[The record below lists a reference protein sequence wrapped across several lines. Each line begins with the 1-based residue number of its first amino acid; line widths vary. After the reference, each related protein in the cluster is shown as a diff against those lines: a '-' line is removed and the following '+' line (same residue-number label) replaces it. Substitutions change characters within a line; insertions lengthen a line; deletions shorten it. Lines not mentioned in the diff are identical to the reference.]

1 MVKIQSFCTFDL
13 MRNNLFKILLLIFI
27 LISCSDDM
35 KNGNNLK
42 NESSPYLL
50 QHVENPVN
58 WNPWDKKYLK
68 QAKKE
73 NKLVIISIGYASC
86 HWCHVME
93 RESFQ
98 DLEVAELMNEK
109 FISIKVDR
117 EERPDIDQVYMNAI
131 QLITGSGGWP
141 LNVIT
146 LPDGRPIWGGT
157 YFSKEQWS
165 SALKQIS
172 ELYESEPEKFISYA
186 ERVQEGINSLNVV
199 ESKTNSFENV
209 DLSKYSESLLKDI
222 DEEYGGFKGAPKFMM
237 PNNLEFLLRY
247 SVQNQQENSKNKILK
262 SLNMMAYG
270 GIFDHVEGGF
280 SRYSTDERWHVPHFE
295 KMLYDNGQLM
305 SLYSVGY
312 RISKSELYKQ
322 TIYKIHEYIN
332 SEMKDFS
339 GGYYS
344 SLDADSKLEDG
355 SYAEGEYYTWRK
367 EELEKIIQDNFDLFT
382 EYFNVNEYGFWEEE
396 NKYILTRTI
405 SDEEFI
411 MKNNLKHTEF
421 NNIKSVWLN
430 KLKIARKQKKKPGL
444 DYKIITSW
452 NGLMI
457 SGYVNAYKAI
467 NDEVFMNEAI
477 NAGEFIYSNL
487 VKRDGGL
494 FHNYVNGQSKI
505 NGYLEDYAMVIQA
518 SLDLYEIT
526 LNQLWIE
533 RALKLSE
540 YVINN
545 FSSSESELFY
555 FTSKKDE
562 DLISR
567 SVEFRD
573 NVIPSSN
580 SIMAKNLFRLY
591 HYFDKEEYYERSK
604 NMSLSVTQEFETY
617 PSGYSNWFDL
627 IYNLKSNYYE
637 VAVVGENALEKV
649 KQINSKYIPNKLII
663 GSTTENNLPL
673 LKNRFIKDKTLIY
686 VCVNKACKMPTE
698 SVEES
703 VSLINY

>member
-1 MVKIQSFCTFDL
+1 MVKIYSFCTFDL
-13 MRNNLFKILLLIFI
+13 MRNNLFKILLLLLI

-58 WNPWDKKYLK
+58 WNPWNKKYLK

-209 DLSKYSESLLKDI
+209 DLSNYSESLLEDI

-312 RISKSELYKQ
+312 KISKSELYKQ

-355 SYAEGEYYTWRK
+355 SYAEGEYYTWEK
-367 EELEKIIQDNFDLFT
+367 EELEKIIQDNFNLFS

-411 MKNNLKHTEF
+411 KKNNLKHTEF

-487 VKRDGGL
+487 VKKDGGL

-591 HYFDKEEYYERSK
+591 HYFDKEEYYEKSK
-604 NMSLSVTQEFETY
+604 NMSLSVTQEFEAY

-663 GSTTENNLPL
+663 GSTSENNLPL

-698 SVEES
+698 SIEES

>member
-1 MVKIQSFCTFDL
+1 
-13 MRNNLFKILLLIFI
+13 MRNSLLKIFFLTFI
-27 LISCSDDM
+27 IISCSDDM
-35 KNGNNLK
+35 KNGNNLR
-42 NESSPYLL
+42 NETSPYLL
-50 QHVENPVN
+50 QHVENPVD
-58 WNPWDKKYLK
+58 WNPWDKQYLK
-68 QAKKE
+68 QAEKE
-73 NKLVIISIGYASC
+73 KKLVVISIGYASC

-98 DLEVAELMNEK
+98 DSTVAELMNAK

-157 YFSKEQWS
+157 YFTKEQWT

-172 ELYESEPEKFISYA
+172 EMYEEEPEKFISYA
-186 ERVQEGINSLNVV
+186 DRVQEGINSLNIV
-199 ESKTNSFENV
+199 ESNTNNFDNI
-209 DLSKYSESLLKDI
+209 DLDKYSKSLFESI
-222 DEEYGGFKGAPKFMM
+222 DEEFGGFKGAPKFMM

-247 SVQNQQENSKNKILK
+247 SFQENLEDPKNKILK
-262 SLNMMAYG
+262 SLDMMAYG

-305 SLYSVGY
+305 SLYAAGY
-312 RISKSELYKQ
+312 KISKNDLYKQ

-332 SEMKDFS
+332 SEMKDTS

-367 EELEKIIQDNFDLFT
+367 TELKKIIGENFDLFVD
-382 EYFNVNEYGFWEEE
+382 YFNVNDYGFWEEE
-396 NKYILTRTI
+396 NKYILTRVS
-405 SDEEFI
+405 SDKEFI
-411 MKNNLKHTEF
+411 KKNKLDEKTF
-421 NNIKSVWLN
+421 INIKSNWLS
-430 KLKIARKQKKKPGL
+430 KLKLARKDKKKPSL

-457 SGYVNAYKAI
+457 SGYVDAYKAI
-467 NDEVFMNEAI
+467 NDDIFKDEAI
-477 NAGEFIYSNL
+477 NAGEFIYLNL
-487 VKRDGGL
+487 LRRDGGL
-494 FHNYVNGQSKI
+494 YHNYVNGKSKI
-505 NGYLEDYAMVIQA
+505 NGYLEDYATVIQA

-533 RALKLSE
+533 RALELSK
-540 YVINN
+540 YVFDN

-555 FTSKKDE
+555 FTSNKDE

-567 SVEFRD
+567 SIEFRD

-580 SIMAKNLFRLY
+580 SIMAKNLFKLY
-591 HYFDKEEYYERSK
+591 HYFDKEDYYEK
-604 NMSLSVTQEFETY
+604 AKQMSLSVSKEFEAY

-627 IYNLKSNYYE
+627 IYSLKSNYYE
-637 VAVVGENALEKV
+637 VAVVGENAIEKV
-649 KQINSKYIPNKLII
+649 KKINSRYIPNKLII
-663 GSTTENNLPL
+663 GSTSENNLPL
-673 LKNRFIKDKTLIY
+673 LRNRYIEGKTLIY

-698 SVEES
+698 NIEES
-703 VSLINY
+703 ISMIK

>member
-1 MVKIQSFCTFDL
+1 
-13 MRNNLFKILLLIFI
+13 
-27 LISCSDDM
+27 M

-131 QLITGSGGWP
+131 QLITGNGGWP

-209 DLSKYSESLLKDI
+209 DLSKYSESLLEDI

-270 GIFDHVEGGF
+270 GIFDHVDGGF

-312 RISKSELYKQ
+312 RISKSELYKK

-396 NKYILTRTI
+396 NKYILTRII
-405 SDEEFI
+405 SDKEFI
-411 MKNNLKHTEF
+411 KKNNLQHTEF
-421 NNIKSVWLN
+421 NNIKSAWIN
-430 KLKIARKQKKKPGL
+430 KLKIARKEKKKPGL

-477 NAGEFIYSNL
+477 SAGEFIYSNL
-487 VKRDGGL
+487 VKKDGGL
-494 FHNYVNGQSKI
+494 FHNHVNGQSKI

-540 YVINN
+540 YVIDN
-545 FSSSESELFY
+545 FSSGESELFY

-663 GSTTENNLPL
+663 GSTSENNLPL

>member
-1 MVKIQSFCTFDL
+1 
-13 MRNNLFKILLLIFI
+13 MRNSLLKIFFLTFI
-27 LISCSDDM
+27 IISCSDDM
-35 KNGNNLK
+35 KNGNNLR
-42 NESSPYLL
+42 NETSPYLL
-50 QHVENPVN
+50 QHVENPVD
-58 WNPWDKKYLK
+58 WNPWDKQYLK
-68 QAKKE
+68 QAEKE
-73 NKLVIISIGYASC
+73 KKLVVISIGYASC

-98 DLEVAELMNEK
+98 DSTVAELMNAK

-157 YFSKEQWS
+157 YFTKEQWT

-172 ELYESEPEKFISYA
+172 EMYEEEPEKFISYA
-186 ERVQEGINSLNVV
+186 NRVQEGINSLNIV
-199 ESKTNSFENV
+199 ESNTNNFDNI
-209 DLSKYSESLLKDI
+209 DLDKYSKSLFESI
-222 DEEYGGFKGAPKFMM
+222 DEEFGGFKGAPKFMM

-247 SVQNQQENSKNKILK
+247 SFQENLEDPKNKILK
-262 SLNMMAYG
+262 SLDMMAYG

-305 SLYSVGY
+305 SLYAAGY
-312 RISKSELYKQ
+312 KISKNDLYKQ

-332 SEMKDFS
+332 SEMKDTS

-367 EELEKIIQDNFDLFT
+367 TELKKIIGENFDLFVD
-382 EYFNVNEYGFWEEE
+382 YFNVNDYGFWEEE
-396 NKYILTRTI
+396 NKYILTRVS
-405 SDEEFI
+405 SDKEFI
-411 MKNNLKHTEF
+411 KKNKLDEKTF
-421 NNIKSVWLN
+421 INIKSNWLS
-430 KLKIARKQKKKPGL
+430 KLKLARKDKKKPSL

-457 SGYVNAYKAI
+457 SGYVDAYKAI
-467 NDEVFMNEAI
+467 NDDIFKDEAI

-487 VKRDGGL
+487 LRKDGGL
-494 FHNYVNGQSKI
+494 YHNYVNGKSKI
-505 NGYLEDYAMVIQA
+505 NGYLEDYAAVIQA

-533 RALKLSE
+533 RALELSK
-540 YVINN
+540 YVFDN

-555 FTSKKDE
+555 FTSNKDE

-567 SVEFRD
+567 SIEFRD

-580 SIMAKNLFRLY
+580 SIMAKNLFKLY
-591 HYFDKEEYYERSK
+591 HYFDKEDYYEK
-604 NMSLSVTQEFETY
+604 AKQMSLSVSKEFEAY

-627 IYNLKSNYYE
+627 IYSLKSNYYE
-637 VAVVGENALEKV
+637 VAVVGENAIEKV
-649 KQINSKYIPNKLII
+649 KKINSRYIPNKLII
-663 GSTTENNLPL
+663 GSTSENNLPL
-673 LKNRFIKDKTLIY
+673 LRNRYIEGKTLIY

-698 SVEES
+698 NIEES
-703 VSLINY
+703 ISMIK

>member
-1 MVKIQSFCTFDL
+1 
-13 MRNNLFKILLLIFI
+13 MRNSLLKIFFLTFI
-27 LISCSDDM
+27 IISCSDDM
-35 KNGNNLK
+35 KNGNNLR
-42 NESSPYLL
+42 NETSPYLL
-50 QHVENPVN
+50 QHVENPVD
-58 WNPWDKKYLK
+58 WNPWDKQYLK
-68 QAKKE
+68 QAEKE
-73 NKLVIISIGYASC
+73 KKLVVISIGYASC

-98 DLEVAELMNEK
+98 DSTVAELMNAK

-157 YFSKEQWS
+157 YFTKEQWT

-172 ELYESEPEKFISYA
+172 EMYEEEPEKFISYA
-186 ERVQEGINSLNVV
+186 DRVQEGINSLNIV
-199 ESKTNSFENV
+199 ESNTNNFDNI
-209 DLSKYSESLLKDI
+209 DLDKYSKSLFESI
-222 DEEYGGFKGAPKFMM
+222 DEEFGGFKGAPKFMM

-247 SVQNQQENSKNKILK
+247 SFQENLEDPKNKILK
-262 SLNMMAYG
+262 SLDMMAYG

-305 SLYSVGY
+305 SLYAAGY
-312 RISKSELYKQ
+312 KISKNDLYKQ

-332 SEMKDFS
+332 SEMKDTS

-367 EELEKIIQDNFDLFT
+367 TELKKIIGENFDLFVD
-382 EYFNVNEYGFWEEE
+382 YFNVNDYGLWEEE
-396 NKYILTRTI
+396 NKYILTRVS
-405 SDEEFI
+405 SDKEFI
-411 MKNNLKHTEF
+411 KKNKLDEKTF
-421 NNIKSVWLN
+421 VNIKSNWLS
-430 KLKIARKQKKKPGL
+430 KLKLARKDKKKPSL

-457 SGYVNAYKAI
+457 SGYVDAYKAI
-467 NDEVFMNEAI
+467 NDDIFKDEAI

-487 VKRDGGL
+487 LRRDGGL
-494 FHNYVNGQSKI
+494 YHNYVNGKSKI
-505 NGYLEDYAMVIQA
+505 NGYLEDYATVIQA

-533 RALKLSE
+533 RALELSK
-540 YVINN
+540 YVFDN

-555 FTSKKDE
+555 FTSNKDE

-567 SVEFRD
+567 SIEFRD

-580 SIMAKNLFRLY
+580 SIMAKNLFKLY
-591 HYFDKEEYYERSK
+591 HYFDKEDYYEK
-604 NMSLSVTQEFETY
+604 AKQMSLSVSKEFEAY

-627 IYNLKSNYYE
+627 IYSLKSNYYE
-637 VAVVGENALEKV
+637 VAVVGENAIEKV
-649 KQINSKYIPNKLII
+649 KKINSRYIPNKLII
-663 GSTTENNLPL
+663 GSTSENNLPL
-673 LKNRFIKDKTLIY
+673 LRNRYIEGKTLIY

-698 SVEES
+698 NIEES
-703 VSLINY
+703 ISMIK

>member
-13 MRNNLFKILLLIFI
+13 MRNNIFKILLSIFI
-27 LISCSDDM
+27 LISCGDDM

-172 ELYESEPEKFISYA
+172 ELYESEPEKFVSYA

-199 ESKTNSFENV
+199 ESKTNSFENI

-237 PNNLEFLLRY
+237 PNNLQYLLRY
-247 SVQNQQENSKNKILK
+247 SFQESNENSKNKILSTLDK
-262 SLNMMAYG
+262 MAYG
-270 GIFDHVEGGF
+270 GIYDHIEGGF
-280 SRYSTDERWHVPHFE
+280 SRYSTDERWHIPHFE

-305 SLYSVGY
+305 SLYSIAY
-312 RISKSELYKQ
+312 QISGKNLYKE
-322 TIYKIHEYIN
+322 TVYKVHEYIS
-332 SEMKDFS
+332 SEMKDIS

-355 SYAEGEYYTWRK
+355 SYAEGEYYLWEK
-367 EELEKIIQDNFDLFT
+367 DELEELIGNDFDLFSK
-382 EYFNVNEYGFWEEE
+382 YYNVNEYGFWEAE
-396 NKYILTRTI
+396 NKYVLIRSI
-405 SDEEFI
+405 SDIEFI
-411 MKNNLKHTEF
+411 NDNNLDKQLF
-421 NNIKSVWLN
+421 YKKKSEWIN
-430 KLKIARKQKKKPGL
+430 KLKKARKNKKKPSL

-457 SGYVNAYKAI
+457 SGYVDAYKSF
-467 NDEVFMNEAI
+467 NDDIFKNEAI
-477 NAGEFIYSNL
+477 EAGEFIYSNL
-487 VKRDGGL
+487 IKRDGGL
-494 FHNYVNGQSKI
+494 FHNHVNGKSKI
-505 NGYLEDYAMVIQA
+505 NGYLEDYATIIQA

-526 LNQLWIE
+526 LNQIWIE
-533 RALKLSE
+533 RALELSE
-540 YVINN
+540 YVLDN
-545 FSSSESELFY
+545 FSGLNSELFY
-555 FTSKKDE
+555 FTSKDDE

-591 HYFDKEEYYERSK
+591 HYFDKQGK
-604 NMSLSVTQEFETY
+604 
-617 PSGYSNWFDL
+617 
-627 IYNLKSNYYE
+627 
-637 VAVVGENALEKV
+637 EKDGHF
-649 KQINSKYIPNKLII
+649 L
-663 GSTTENNLPL
+663 
-673 LKNRFIKDKTLIY
+673 F
-686 VCVNKACKMPTE
+686 
-698 SVEES
+698 
-703 VSLINY
+703 

>member
-1 MVKIQSFCTFDL
+1 
-13 MRNNLFKILLLIFI
+13 MRNSLLKIFFLTFI
-27 LISCSDDM
+27 IISCSDDM
-35 KNGNNLK
+35 KNGNNLR
-42 NESSPYLL
+42 NETSPYLL
-50 QHVENPVN
+50 QHVENPVD
-58 WNPWDKKYLK
+58 WNPWDKQYLK
-68 QAKKE
+68 QAEKE
-73 NKLVIISIGYASC
+73 KKLVVISIGYASC

-98 DLEVAELMNEK
+98 DSTVAKLMNAK

-157 YFSKEQWS
+157 YFTKEQWT

-172 ELYESEPEKFISYA
+172 EMYEEEPEKFISYA
-186 ERVQEGINSLNVV
+186 DRVQEGINSLNIV
-199 ESKTNSFENV
+199 ESNTNNFDNI
-209 DLSKYSESLLKDI
+209 DLDKYSKSLFESI
-222 DEEYGGFKGAPKFMM
+222 DEEFGGFKGAPKFMM

-247 SVQNQQENSKNKILK
+247 SFQENLEDPKNKILK
-262 SLNMMAYG
+262 SLDMMAYG

-305 SLYSVGY
+305 SLYAAGY
-312 RISKSELYKQ
+312 KISKNDLYKQ

-332 SEMKDFS
+332 SEMKDTS

-367 EELEKIIQDNFDLFT
+367 TELKKIIGENFDLFVD
-382 EYFNVNEYGFWEEE
+382 YFNVNDYGFWEEE
-396 NKYILTRTI
+396 NKYILTRVS
-405 SDEEFI
+405 SDKEFI
-411 MKNNLKHTEF
+411 KKNKLDEKTF
-421 NNIKSVWLN
+421 INIKSNWLS
-430 KLKIARKQKKKPGL
+430 KLKLARKDKKKPSL

-457 SGYVNAYKAI
+457 SGYVDAYKAI
-467 NDEVFMNEAI
+467 NDDIFKDEAI

-487 VKRDGGL
+487 LRKDGGL
-494 FHNYVNGQSKI
+494 YHNYVNGKSKI
-505 NGYLEDYAMVIQA
+505 NGYLEDYATVIQA

-533 RALKLSE
+533 RALELSK
-540 YVINN
+540 YVFDN

-555 FTSKKDE
+555 FTSNKDE

-567 SVEFRD
+567 SIEFRD

-580 SIMAKNLFRLY
+580 SIMAKNLFKLY
-591 HYFDKEEYYERSK
+591 HYFDKEDYYEK
-604 NMSLSVTQEFETY
+604 AKQMSLSVSKEFEAY

-627 IYNLKSNYYE
+627 IYSLKSNYYE
-637 VAVVGENALEKV
+637 VAVVGENAIEKV
-649 KQINSKYIPNKLII
+649 NKINSRYIPNKLII
-663 GSTTENNLPL
+663 GSTSENNLPL
-673 LKNRFIKDKTLIY
+673 LRNRYIEGKTLIY

-698 SVEES
+698 NIEES
-703 VSLINY
+703 ISMIK

>member
-1 MVKIQSFCTFDL
+1 
-13 MRNNLFKILLLIFI
+13 MRNSLLKIFFLTFI
-27 LISCSDDM
+27 IISCSDDM
-35 KNGNNLK
+35 KNGNNLR
-42 NESSPYLL
+42 NETSPYLL
-50 QHVENPVN
+50 QHVENPVD
-58 WNPWDKKYLK
+58 WNPWDKQYLK
-68 QAKKE
+68 QAEKE
-73 NKLVIISIGYASC
+73 KKLVVISIGYASC

-98 DLEVAELMNEK
+98 DSTVAELMNAK

-157 YFSKEQWS
+157 YFTKEQWT

-172 ELYESEPEKFISYA
+172 EMYEEDPEKFISYA
-186 ERVQEGINSLNVV
+186 DRVQEGINSLNLV
-199 ESKTNSFENV
+199 ESNTNNFDNI
-209 DLSKYSESLLKDI
+209 DLDKYSKSLFESI
-222 DEEYGGFKGAPKFMM
+222 DEEFGGFKGAPKFMM

-247 SVQNQQENSKNKILK
+247 SFQKNLEEPKNKILK
-262 SLNMMAYG
+262 SLDMMAYG

-305 SLYSVGY
+305 SLYAAGY
-312 RISKSELYKQ
+312 KISSKELYKQ

-332 SEMKDFS
+332 SEMKDTS

-355 SYAEGEYYTWRK
+355 SYAEGEYYTWGK
-367 EELEKIIQDNFDLFT
+367 TELKKIIGENFDLFVD
-382 EYFNVNEYGFWEEE
+382 YFNVNDYGFWEEE
-396 NKYILTRTI
+396 NKYILTRTS
-405 SDEEFI
+405 SDKEFI
-411 MKNNLKHTEF
+411 KKNKLDEKIF
-421 NNIKSVWLN
+421 INIKSNWLS
-430 KLKIARKQKKKPGL
+430 KLKLARKDKKKPSL

-457 SGYVNAYKAI
+457 SGYVDAYKAI
-467 NDEVFMNEAI
+467 NDDIFKDEAI

-487 VKRDGGL
+487 LRKDGGL
-494 FHNYVNGQSKI
+494 YHNYVNGKSKI
-505 NGYLEDYAMVIQA
+505 NGYLEDYATVIQA

-533 RALKLSE
+533 RALELSK
-540 YVINN
+540 YVFNN

-555 FTSKKDE
+555 FTSNKDE

-567 SVEFRD
+567 SIEFRD

-580 SIMAKNLFRLY
+580 SIMAKNLFKLY
-591 HYFDKEEYYERSK
+591 HYFDKEDYYEK
-604 NMSLSVTQEFETY
+604 AKQMSLSVSKEFEAY

-627 IYNLKSNYYE
+627 IYSLKSNYYE
-637 VAVVGENALEKV
+637 VAVVGENAIEKV
-649 KQINSKYIPNKLII
+649 KKINSRYIPNKLII
-663 GSTTENNLPL
+663 GSTSENNLPL
-673 LKNRFIKDKTLIY
+673 LRNRYIKGKTLIY

-698 SVEES
+698 NIEES
-703 VSLINY
+703 ISMIK

>member
-1 MVKIQSFCTFDL
+1 
-13 MRNNLFKILLLIFI
+13 MRNSLLKIFFLTFI
-27 LISCSDDM
+27 IISCSDDM
-35 KNGNNLK
+35 KNGNNLR
-42 NESSPYLL
+42 NETSPYLL
-50 QHVENPVN
+50 QHVENPVD
-58 WNPWDKKYLK
+58 WNPWDKQYLK
-68 QAKKE
+68 QAEKE
-73 NKLVIISIGYASC
+73 KKLVVISIGYASC

-98 DLEVAELMNEK
+98 DSTVAELMNAK

-157 YFSKEQWS
+157 YFTKEQWT

-172 ELYESEPEKFISYA
+172 EMYEEEPEKFISYA
-186 ERVQEGINSLNVV
+186 DRVQEGINSLNIV
-199 ESKTNSFENV
+199 ESNTNNFDNI
-209 DLSKYSESLLKDI
+209 DLDKYSKSLFESI
-222 DEEYGGFKGAPKFMM
+222 DEEFGGFKGAPKFMM

-247 SVQNQQENSKNKILK
+247 SFQENLEDPKNKILK
-262 SLNMMAYG
+262 SLDMMAYG

-305 SLYSVGY
+305 SLYAAGY
-312 RISKSELYKQ
+312 KISKNDLYKQ

-332 SEMKDFS
+332 SEMKDTS

-367 EELEKIIQDNFDLFT
+367 TELKKIIGENFDLFVD
-382 EYFNVNEYGFWEEE
+382 YFNVNDYGFWEEE
-396 NKYILTRTI
+396 NKYILTRVS
-405 SDEEFI
+405 SDKEFI
-411 MKNNLKHTEF
+411 KKNKLDEKTF
-421 NNIKSVWLN
+421 INIKSNWLS
-430 KLKIARKQKKKPGL
+430 KLKLARKDKKKPSL

-457 SGYVNAYKAI
+457 SGYVDAYKAI
-467 NDEVFMNEAI
+467 NDDIFKDEAI

-487 VKRDGGL
+487 LRKDGGL
-494 FHNYVNGQSKI
+494 YHNYVNGKSKI
-505 NGYLEDYAMVIQA
+505 NGYLEDYATVIQA

-533 RALKLSE
+533 RALELSK
-540 YVINN
+540 YVFDN

-555 FTSKKDE
+555 FTSNKDE
-562 DLISR
+562 YLISR
-567 SVEFRD
+567 SIEFRD

-580 SIMAKNLFRLY
+580 SIMAKNLFKLY
-591 HYFDKEEYYERSK
+591 HYFDKEDYYEK
-604 NMSLSVTQEFETY
+604 AKQMSLSVSKEFEAY

-627 IYNLKSNYYE
+627 IYSLKSNYYE
-637 VAVVGENALEKV
+637 VAVVGENAIEKV
-649 KQINSKYIPNKLII
+649 KKINSKYIPNKLII
-663 GSTTENNLPL
+663 GSTSENNLPL
-673 LKNRFIKDKTLIY
+673 LRNRYIEGKTLIY

-698 SVEES
+698 NIEES
-703 VSLINY
+703 ISMIK

>member
-1 MVKIQSFCTFDL
+1 
-13 MRNNLFKILLLIFI
+13 MRNSLLKIFFLTFI
-27 LISCSDDM
+27 IISCSDDM
-35 KNGNNLK
+35 KNGNNLR
-42 NESSPYLL
+42 NETSPYLL
-50 QHVENPVN
+50 QHVENPVD
-58 WNPWDKKYLK
+58 WNPWDKQYLK
-68 QAKKE
+68 QAEKE
-73 NKLVIISIGYASC
+73 KKLVVISIGYASC

-98 DLEVAELMNEK
+98 DSTVAELMNTK

-157 YFSKEQWS
+157 YFTKEQWT

-172 ELYESEPEKFISYA
+172 EMYEEEPEKFISYA
-186 ERVQEGINSLNVV
+186 NRVQEGINSINIV
-199 ESKTNSFENV
+199 ESNTNNFDNI
-209 DLSKYSESLLKDI
+209 DLDKYSKSLFESI
-222 DEEYGGFKGAPKFMM
+222 DEEFGGFKGAPKFMM

-247 SVQNQQENSKNKILK
+247 SFQENLEDPKNKILK
-262 SLNMMAYG
+262 SLDMMAYG

-305 SLYSVGY
+305 SLYAAGY
-312 RISKSELYKQ
+312 KISKNDLYKQ

-332 SEMKDFS
+332 SEMKDNS

-367 EELEKIIQDNFDLFT
+367 TELKKIIGENFNLFVD
-382 EYFNVNEYGFWEEE
+382 YFNVNDYGFWEEE
-396 NKYILTRTI
+396 NKYILTRVS
-405 SDEEFI
+405 SDKEFI
-411 MKNNLKHTEF
+411 KKNKLDEKTF
-421 NNIKSVWLN
+421 INIKSNWLS
-430 KLKIARKQKKKPGL
+430 KLKLARKDKKKPSL

-457 SGYVNAYKAI
+457 SGYVDAYKAI
-467 NDEVFMNEAI
+467 NDDIFKDEAI

-487 VKRDGGL
+487 LKKDGGL
-494 FHNYVNGQSKI
+494 YHNYVNGKSKI
-505 NGYLEDYAMVIQA
+505 NGYLEDYATVIQA

-533 RALKLSE
+533 RALELSK
-540 YVINN
+540 YVFDN

-555 FTSKKDE
+555 FTSNKDE

-567 SVEFRD
+567 SIEFRD

-580 SIMAKNLFRLY
+580 SIMAKNLFKLY
-591 HYFDKEEYYERSK
+591 HYFDKEDYYEK
-604 NMSLSVTQEFETY
+604 AKQMSLSVSKEFEAY

-627 IYNLKSNYYE
+627 IYSLKSNYYE
-637 VAVVGENALEKV
+637 VAVVGENAIEKV
-649 KQINSKYIPNKLII
+649 KKINSRYIPNKLII
-663 GSTTENNLPL
+663 GSTSENNLPL
-673 LKNRFIKDKTLIY
+673 LRNRYIEGKTLIY

-698 SVEES
+698 NIEES
-703 VSLINY
+703 ISMIK

>member
-1 MVKIQSFCTFDL
+1 
-13 MRNNLFKILLLIFI
+13 MRNSLLKIFFLTFI
-27 LISCSDDM
+27 IISCSDDM
-35 KNGNNLK
+35 KNGNNLR
-42 NESSPYLL
+42 NETSPYLL
-50 QHVENPVN
+50 QHVENPVD
-58 WNPWDKKYLK
+58 WNPWDTQYLK
-68 QAKKE
+68 QAEKE
-73 NKLVIISIGYASC
+73 KKLVVISIGYASC

-98 DLEVAELMNEK
+98 DSTVAELMNAK

-157 YFSKEQWS
+157 YFTKEQWT

-172 ELYESEPEKFISYA
+172 EMYEEEPEKFISYA
-186 ERVQEGINSLNVV
+186 DRVQEGINSLNIV
-199 ESKTNSFENV
+199 ESNTNNFDNI
-209 DLSKYSESLLKDI
+209 DLDKYSKSLFESI
-222 DEEYGGFKGAPKFMM
+222 DEEFGGFKGAPKFMM

-247 SVQNQQENSKNKILK
+247 SFQENLEDPKNKILK
-262 SLNMMAYG
+262 SLDMMAYG

-305 SLYSVGY
+305 SLYAAGY
-312 RISKSELYKQ
+312 KISKNDLYKQ

-332 SEMKDFS
+332 SEMKDTS

-367 EELEKIIQDNFDLFT
+367 TELKKIIGENFDLFVD
-382 EYFNVNEYGFWEEE
+382 YFNVNDYGFWEEE
-396 NKYILTRTI
+396 NKYILTRVS
-405 SDEEFI
+405 SDKEFI
-411 MKNNLKHTEF
+411 KKNKLDEKTF
-421 NNIKSVWLN
+421 INIKSNWLS
-430 KLKIARKQKKKPGL
+430 KLKLARKDKKKPSL

-457 SGYVNAYKAI
+457 SGYVDAYKAI
-467 NDEVFMNEAI
+467 NDDIFKDEAI

-487 VKRDGGL
+487 LRKDGGL
-494 FHNYVNGQSKI
+494 YHNYVNGKSKI
-505 NGYLEDYAMVIQA
+505 NGYLEDYATVIQA

-533 RALKLSE
+533 RALELSK
-540 YVINN
+540 YVFDN

-555 FTSKKDE
+555 FTSNKDE

-567 SVEFRD
+567 SIEFRD

-580 SIMAKNLFRLY
+580 SIMAKNLFKLY
-591 HYFDKEEYYERSK
+591 HYFDKEDYYEK
-604 NMSLSVTQEFETY
+604 AKQMSLSVSKEFEAY

-627 IYNLKSNYYE
+627 IYSLKSNYYE
-637 VAVVGENALEKV
+637 VAVVGENAIEKV
-649 KQINSKYIPNKLII
+649 KKINSRYIPNKLII
-663 GSTTENNLPL
+663 GSTSENNLPL
-673 LKNRFIKDKTLIY
+673 LRNRYIEGKTLIY

-698 SVEES
+698 NIEES
-703 VSLINY
+703 ISMIK